1 VSVTWEPSPALAGQ
15 LYYRVMRGQ
24 DLAPGSP
31 AAGTAVVTRL
41 AQCFVTDTEAPP
53 GAELFYSV
61 FASRGGEAWSAPAVT
76 PAAMFTPDVREVS
89 VRTTAS
95 SVTATWRLHPAAESV
110 LVARRDDRPPK
121 GPGDGTTVMASAT
134 DFTDTGLRTG
144 VRYYYWIAAVY
155 RAPSGRRR
163 HAAGWVEPVVPEPAP
178 EAVTD
183 LGTRTSADGASVLAA
198 WTRPGYGQ
206 VRLALADK
214 PPRWP
219 AGTLL
224 RPEQTA
230 RLQLVR
236 EIAQLGSD
244 GRDVVALRPPP
255 GRSSLFALTM
265 GHNVAAVGN
274 AVEIRLAE
282 PVRSLSAHRMQ
293 DEVRLAWVWPD
304 DATDAVVRW
313 PGHER
318 RCSRRAYGDEGGVT
332 ITAGPAETAV
342 EVHAVYPQPG
352 GRLIAPGVLVRVPA
366 RGVAVHYRIRRISR
380 LRPRQRLIELSAERE
395 TQLPALVVVES
406 TGDYAPDDAA
416 EGDTLQ
422 RIGPQPITA
431 TVPVRIPVEVTRRP
445 TWLACFTDPA
455 SGANAQPIL
464 LFPPPA
470 EEMRIR

>member
-1 VSVTWEPSPALAGQ
+1 
-15 LYYRVMRGQ
+15 
-24 DLAPGSP
+24 
-31 AAGTAVVTRL
+31 
-41 AQCFVTDTEAPP
+41 
-53 GAELFYSV
+53 
-61 FASRGGEAWSAPAVT
+61 
-76 PAAMFTPDVREVS
+76 
-89 VRTTAS
+89 
-95 SVTATWRLHPAAESV
+95 
-110 LVARRDDRPPK
+110 
-121 GPGDGTTVMASAT
+121 
-134 DFTDTGLRTG
+134 
-144 VRYYYWIAAVY
+144 
-155 RAPSGRRR
+155 
-163 HAAGWVEPVVPEPAP
+163 
-178 EAVTD
+178 
-183 LGTRTSADGASVLAA
+183 VLAA

-265 GHNVAAVGN
+265 GHNAAAVGN